1 MIEVLNLTKSY
12 GQIKAVRNLNFTVE
26 KGEILGFL
34 GPNGAGKSTTM
45 NMITG
50 YLPSTSGTVKVSG
63 YDVSVEPHEVKKR
76 IGYLPEQ
83 PPLYTDLTVK
93 EYLSFVS
100 DLKKVDRNKK
110 KSQVSDIMELVKI
123 SDVSNRLIKNLSK
136 GYKQRVGLAQALIG
150 NPEVLILD
158 EPTVGL
164 DPTQIIEVRKLIKA
178 LGKDHTIILS
188 SHIMQ
193 EISAVC
199 ERVIIIN
206 KGQIVAID
214 TPENLT
220 KSLEGS
226 AMYSVRIDGPQDKVI
241 AALKTIAGIRSVKE
255 NGKFEEAIEYLI
267 EADKDVDLRKPIF
280 FEMAKHSYPILEIK
294 PLSMN
299 LEEAFLKLTSK
310 DPSNAIENEQQSR
323 EESMNSEENMDS
335 EEVVNNGE
343 ESEEVANEEKG
354 DE

>member
-1 MIEVLNLTKSY
+1 MIEVLDLTKSY
-12 GQIKAVRNLNFTVE
+12 GQIKAVRNLSFTVE

-50 YLPSTSGTVKVSG
+50 YLPSTSGTVKVNG
-63 YDVSVEPHEVKKR
+63 YDVSVEPREVKKR
-76 IGYLPEQ
+76 VGYLPEM
-83 PPLYTDLTVK
+83 PPLYTDLTVN
-93 EYLSFVS
+93 EYLRFVS
-100 DLKKVDRNKK
+100 ELKKVERTKR
-110 KSQVSDIMELVKI
+110 KSQVSDVMELVKI
-123 SDVSNRLIKNLSK
+123 SDVKDRLIKNLSK

-164 DPTQIIEVRKLIKA
+164 DPNQIIEVRKLIKA

-199 ERVIIIN
+199 ERIVIIN

-214 TPENLT
+214 TPENLS
-220 KSLEGS
+220 KSVEGS
-226 AMYSVRIDGPQDKVI
+226 AVYSVRIDGPKEEVI
-241 AALKTIAGIRSVKE
+241 KALKGIEGVKDVKE
-255 NGKFEEAIEYLI
+255 NGEFEDAVDYLV

-280 FEMAKHSYPILEIK
+280 FEMAKHGYPILEIK
-294 PLSMN
+294 SVGMN
-299 LEEAFLKLTSK
+299 LEEAFLKITSK
-310 DPSNAIENEQQSR
+310 EPNASQEENKNDKEPTEQ
-323 EESMNSEENMDS
+323 EVSEEEATEQDVS
-335 EEVVNNGE
+335 EEKE
-343 ESEEVANEEKG
+343 

>member
-12 GQIKAVRNLNFTVE
+12 GQIKAVKDLNFTVE

-63 YDVSVEPHEVKKR
+63 YDVSVDPAEVKR
-76 IGYLPEQ
+76 RVGYLPEQ

-93 EYLSFVS
+93 EYLDFVS
-100 DLKKVDRNKK
+100 DLKKVERKKK
-110 KSQVSDIMELVKI
+110 KSQVSDVMELVKI
-123 SDVSNRLIKNLSK
+123 SDVGHRLIRNLSK

-199 ERVIIIN
+199 ERIIIIN
-206 KGQIVAID
+206 KGQIVAVD

-220 KSLEGS
+220 KSVEGS
-226 AMYSVRIDGPQDKVI
+226 AVYSVKIDGPEAEVI
-241 AALKTIAGIRSVKE
+241 KALKGIKGVNSVKE
-255 NGKFEEAIEYLI
+255 NAKLEDAIEFLV
-267 EADKDVDLRKPIF
+267 EADKEVDLRKPIF
-280 FEMAKHSYPILEIK
+280 FEMAKHGYPILEIK
-294 PLSMN
+294 TVNIN
-299 LEEAFLKLTSK
+299 LEEAFLKITSK
-310 DPSNAIENEQQSR
+310 DPNAIANNNQENIKE
-323 EESMNSEENMDS
+323 DTDD
-335 EEVVNNGE
+335 EEV
-343 ESEEVANEEKG
+343 SEQEISEEEKG

>member
-1 MIEVLNLTKSY
+1 MIEVLDLTKAY
-12 GQIKAVRNLNFTVE
+12 GQIKAVKNLSFTVE

-63 YDVSVEPHEVKKR
+63 YDVSVDPREVKKR
-76 IGYLPEQ
+76 VGYLPEQ

-93 EYLSFVS
+93 EYLGFVS
-100 DLKKVDRNKK
+100 DLKKVERNKK
-110 KSQVSDIMELVKI
+110 KSQISDIMELVKI
-123 SDVSNRLIKNLSK
+123 SDVRDRLIKNLSK

-199 ERVIIIN
+199 ERIIIIN

-220 KSLEGS
+220 KSVEGS
-226 AMYSVRIDGPQDKVI
+226 AIFSVRIDGPKDEVI
-241 AALKTIAGIRSVKE
+241 KALNTIDGVNSVKE
-255 NGKFEEAIEYLI
+255 NVKFEDSIEYLV
-267 EADKDVDLRKPIF
+267 EANKDVDLRKPIF
-280 FEMAKHSYPILEIK
+280 FEMAKHGYPILEIK
-294 PLSMN
+294 VVSMN
-299 LEEAFLKLTSK
+299 LEEAFLKITAK
-310 DPSNAIENEQQSR
+310 DPNAVIEKNVQEDNEEAVNEQV
-323 EESMNSEENMDS
+323 SEQEIS
-335 EEVVNNGE
+335 E
-343 ESEEVANEEKG
+343 EEKG

>member
-1 MIEVLNLTKSY
+1 MIEVLDLTKSY
-12 GQIKAVRNLNFTVE
+12 GQIKAVRNLSFTVE

-50 YLPSTSGTVKVSG
+50 YLPSTSGTVKVNG
-63 YDVSVEPHEVKKR
+63 YDVSVDPREVKKR
-76 IGYLPEQ
+76 VGYLPEM
-83 PPLYTDLTVK
+83 PPLYTDLTVS
-93 EYLSFVS
+93 EYLNFVS
-100 DLKKVDRNKK
+100 DLKKVDRKK
-110 KSQVSDIMELVKI
+110 RKSQVSDVMELVKI
-123 SDVSNRLIKNLSK
+123 SDVSKRLIKNLSK

-199 ERVIIIN
+199 ERIVIIN
-206 KGQIVAID
+206 KGQIVAVD

-220 KSLEGS
+220 KSVEGS
-226 AMYSVRIDGPQDKVI
+226 AMYSVKIDGPSNEVVK
-241 AALKTIAGIRSVKE
+241 ALKGIDGVNNVTE
-255 NGKFEEAIEYLI
+255 NGKFEDAYEYLV
-267 EADKDVDLRKPIF
+267 EANKDVDLRKPIF
-280 FEMAKHSYPILEIK
+280 FEMAKHGYPILEIK
-294 PLSMN
+294 SVGMN
-299 LEEAFLKLTSK
+299 LEEVFLKITSK
-310 DPSNAIENEQQSR
+310 DPNADLDKNKQEND
-323 EESMNSEENMDS
+323 EEITS
-335 EEVVNNGE
+335 EEVE
-343 ESEEVANEEKG
+343 EQDIPDEEKG

>member
-1 MIEVLNLTKSY
+1 MIEVLDLTKSY
-12 GQIKAVRNLNFTVE
+12 GQIKAVKNLSFTVE

-63 YDVSVEPHEVKKR
+63 YDVSVDPREVKKR
-76 IGYLPEQ
+76 VGYLPEQ

-100 DLKKVDRNKK
+100 GLKKVDRKKK
-110 KSQVSDIMELVKI
+110 KSQISDVMELVRI
-123 SDVSNRLIKNLSK
+123 SDVRDRLIKNLSK
-136 GYKQRVGLAQALIG
+136 GYRQRVGLAQALIG

-199 ERVIIIN
+199 ERIVIIN

-220 KSLEGS
+220 KSVEGS
-226 AMYSVRIDGPQDKVI
+226 AVYSVRIDGPEAEVI
-241 AALKTIAGIRSVKE
+241 KALKSIEGVSNVKE
-255 NGKFEEAIEYLI
+255 NGKMEDAIEYLV

-280 FEMAKHSYPILEIK
+280 FEMAKHGYPILEIK
-294 PLSMN
+294 SVNMN
-299 LEEAFLKLTSK
+299 LEEAFLKITSK
-310 DPSNAIENEQQSR
+310 DPNAAITKNEQ
-323 EESMNSEENMDS
+323 ENIKEGMDD
-335 EEVVNNGE
+335 EEV
-343 ESEEVANEEKG
+343 SEQEISEEEKG